1 MAVGERRYVWAMTEQ
16 ALKSKRSCI
25 FCSATTGLS
34 REHLLPDWLQ
44 GVFPDVDFVTHY
56 RVIGRSEH
64 DRREWDARPFR
75 DKVRFVCHT
84 CNNVWMSQL
93 EDAVKPIMIPMLKH
107 GPCVMDRR
115 AQELLA
121 TWALK
126 TCLVFQASQTS
137 APPIAPR
144 IHYAHLAREHRP
156 PSQVSIW
163 LTSHYRARFD
173 QINSVYVQ
181 RPLGLR
187 SSDTR
192 FAPEDDVAYLC
203 FLAVSWVGFVV
214 TGHAYATDSHIA
226 YDGQLGDA
234 LLQVWP
240 VCPDAVRWPPRA
252 MMDQDLVEALALP
265 EEGLSLVLRPSEQRR
280 LV

>member
-1 MAVGERRYVWAMTEQ
+1 MAVGERRYVCAMTEQ
-16 ALKSKRSCI
+16 ALKPKRACI
-25 FCSATTGLS
+25 FCSATSGLS
-34 REHLLPDWLQ
+34 REHLLPGWLK
-44 GVFPDVDFVTHY
+44 GVFPDVDLVTHY

-75 DKVRFVCHT
+75 ERVRVVCQR

-107 GPCVMDRR
+107 VPCVIDRR

-126 TCLVFQASQTS
+126 TCLVFQASQTG

-144 IHYAHLAREHRP
+144 IHYTHVAREHTP

-173 QINSVYVQ
+173 GINSVYVQ

-187 SSDTR
+187 SSDAR
-192 FAPEDDVAYLC
+192 FAPKDDVAYLC
-203 FLAVSWVGFVV
+203 FLAVSWVGFVIG
-214 TGHAYATDSHIA
+214 GHAYATDSHIV

-240 VCPDAVRWPPRA
+240 VGPDPIHWPPRT

-265 EEGLSLVLRPSEQRR
+265 EEGLSLDLRPSEQRR

>member
-1 MAVGERRYVWAMTEQ
+1 MTEQ
-16 ALKSKRSCI
+16 RLKSKRSCI
-25 FCSATTGLS
+25 FCSATTGLG

-44 GVFPDVDFVTHY
+44 GVFPDVDFVTHD
-56 RVIGRSEH
+56 RVIGRSAR

-75 DKVRFVCHT
+75 DKVRFVCQG
-84 CNNVWMSQL
+84 CNAVWMSQL

-107 GPCVMDRR
+107 GPCVMDCR

-126 TCLVFQASQTS
+126 TCLVFHASQTS

-144 IHYAHLAREHRP
+144 IHYAHLAREHKP

-173 QINSVYVQ
+173 EINSVYVQ

-187 SSDTR
+187 SSDAR
-192 FAPEDDVAYLC
+192 FAPDDDVAYLC

-214 TGHAYATDSHIA
+214 AGHAYATDSHIA
-226 YDGQLGDA
+226 YDGQLGATSLMTDVGA
-234 LLQVWP
+234 PQV
-240 VCPDAVRWPPRA
+240 VAVLAQAPRYT
-252 MMDQDLVEALALP
+252 VP
-265 EEGLSLVLRPSEQRR
+265 RSGSSTG
-280 LV
+280 